1 MRTNEEIMAE
11 LVKRRENCEKERGI
25 FMKRAIKTTS
35 LFLIFALVMG
45 IVGIL
50 NINAASVEWASMT
63 DMKIELVKEGK
74 TLFDTAMFIN
84 YEENMHFDELQDG
97 VTVIY
102 GYDIDVDA
110 VEKQLLGL
118 DRSSLKAEKTKNLTD
133 LTEYGYDS
141 PVDSDGNLVQGY
153 NEEFAKEHPAEE
165 YKDIRVI
172 AGKEQ
177 LAENIVE
184 SNEIVYIIIFNK
196 VGDRVDRDYIC
207 VDYDVGVDMSA
218 IETFINYD
226 LSDVAVKNYTKQFI
240 NNQIANETSAF
251 NAARSE
257 ESAPIS
263 SEVSKLVDSAR
274 KFPHFIGKIKL
285 NGNEYPLMI
294 YKATCE
300 YYTFLEAN
308 DLTKGD
314 PYQLITRM
322 TVTPGNMIPSSEHDG
337 IYNDRYKNQIVILG
351 ARNQLINI
359 YPDGDDVNNIQPA
372 LTDSDVNGRYFPIN
386 SVTGKNYGFDLDC
399 DTSGKVSMTYSSN
412 HNGTSFVE
420 IEGYSTTLTKSV
432 LSTSTF
438 ILGTEGGILS
448 ENVILNTKFG
458 SQVKYYFQSY
468 GEDSAIWAGSEYE
481 VYYVNN

>member
-25 FMKRAIKTTS
+25 FMKKAIKTTS
-35 LFLIFALVMG
+35 LFLIFALVIG

-102 GYDIDVDA
+102 GHDIDVDA

-141 PVDSDGNLVQGY
+141 PVGSDGNLVQDY
-153 NEEFAKEHPAEE
+153 NEEFEKKHPAEE
-165 YKDIRVI
+165 FKDIAAIDDNKLTSEPV
-172 AGKEQ
+172 
-177 LAENIVE
+177 VE
-184 SNEIVYIIIFNK
+184 SKEIVYIAIYNK
-196 VGDRVDRDYIC
+196 IGERVDRKYIC
-207 VDYDVGVDMSA
+207 IDYDINVDMSA

-226 LSDVAVKNYTKQFI
+226 LSNIAVENYAKQFI
-240 NNQIANETSAF
+240 NNQISDETSAF
-251 NAARSE
+251 NAAISGE
-257 ESAPIS
+257 TSIMS
-263 SEVSKLVDSAR
+263 SESSKLVDSAE
-274 KFPHFIGKIKL
+274 KKSCYISNIKL
-285 NGNEYPLMI
+285 NGNEYPLMV

-308 DLTKGD
+308 DLTKGV

-351 ARNQLINI
+351 ARNQLKNI
-359 YPDGDDVNNIQPA
+359 YPDGDVVNNIQPA

-386 SVTGKNYGFDLDC
+386 SVTGKNYGFNLDC
-399 DTSGKVSMTYSSN
+399 DTSGKVSMTYSLN
-412 HNGTSFVE
+412 PKGTSFVE
-420 IEGYSTTLTKSV
+420 IEGHSTLLTRAV

-468 GEDSAIWAGSEYE
+468 GEDSAVWAGSEYE